1 VSRNSPQ
8 LLQDTL
14 AYEQQGQAHSLR
26 VGTEEWY
33 SWLSTASLFTM
44 KNSAGSFTIR
54 KERAGSKRGGWY
66 WKMYH
71 RQHGKLRSAYLGK
84 TERLTWERLTA
95 TTRRLANAEP
105 LDHYKQEEL
114 QENTPSFHTVARG
127 FLPSLPLTPLIGR
140 DQEILHL
147 EGMLCQQ
154 EKRLVTLTGT
164 GGVGKTH
171 LALHVARKL
180 LPIFA
185 DGITFLSLETIRKSD
200 DVLVTIAH
208 ALGVSAR
215 EKHSLL
221 ASVIAFLQKKHVLL
235 VLDNFEQVVD
245 AAPQIETL
253 VLACPRLTV
262 LTTSR
267 MALHL
272 RGEQI
277 FPLSPLLLP
286 DLTTPA
292 EPEILLHSPAVCLFV
307 QHAQTHLPSFQLTEA
322 NASSVRALCHHL
334 DGLPLALELAAARL
348 PLFPPEA
355 LLAHLSQRLP
365 LLKGRQQNTPVRQ
378 QTLRNTLDWSY
389 QLLDPHE
396 QRLFRLLSVFVGG
409 WTLRALEA
417 VARVP
422 GEEPDAVL
430 QNLASLLDKNL
441 IQQSEQQGPEP
452 RFRLLE
458 TMREYASTLLAAQG
472 ESEQTLAHAV
482 HASFYLE
489 LAEDASVRF
498 GDTLHLLLPCLGPEH
513 DNLLVALQ
521 WFLAHK
527 DTNAALRLGSALEW
541 FWAGGNAWGE
551 GRWCLEQILAQS
563 HREVSRERAKA
574 LAVAGKL
581 AQMQGEYEQAAIW
594 GHEGLTLFRQLGESQ
609 GIIMALTHLAYTE
622 IERGAYDRA
631 VLLGE
636 EAYALEQHMETYT
649 RGLHCMLI
657 RALIFAG
664 AYERAELLA
673 EKVRAMSLRLKD
685 LTGMGTVHLALGVI
699 ALMHHDLRTAQPLL
713 QAAKDDYQ
721 EVGFV
726 RLVLETQGILAFV
739 DAQQGALEAAKKKYL
754 EFAQHC
760 FARGE
765 TGYAPLTLALTLRG
779 LGIVAARQG
788 SHMEAVR
795 LWGAADRLN
804 RNMFPFEREP
814 YTLQMTATCTL
825 LGEAAFARVWDQ
837 GAQMPPEALLPT
849 QEQVAW
855 RTEEETSRVVSPH
868 PTLCDSVFETLT
880 AREIDV
886 LRLLAQGKTDR
897 QIAEQLV
904 ISPRTVN
911 THVTALYRKMDV
923 TSRSA
928 ATRYALEHN
937 FFSEV

>member
-1 VSRNSPQ
+1 MSQNSPR

-14 AYEQQGQAHSLR
+14 AYEQQGQAHYLR

-33 SWLSTASLFTM
+33 CWLSTASLFTM
-44 KNSAGSFTIR
+44 TNSAGSFTIR

-66 WKMYH
+66 WKAYS

-84 TERLTWERLTA
+84 TERLTWERLIATA
-95 TTRRLANAEP
+95 QRLAEP
-105 LDHYKQEEL
+105 LDHWKQEDL
-114 QENTPSFHTVARG
+114 QENNASSHTVAGG
-127 FLPSLPLTPLIGR
+127 FLPPLSLTPLVGR
-140 DQEILHL
+140 DQEVLDI
-147 EGMLCQQ
+147 ERMLCQQ

-171 LALHVARKL
+171 LALYVARKL

-185 DGITFLSLETIRKSD
+185 DGVTFLSLEAIRKSD
-200 DVLVTIAH
+200 HVLVTIAH
-208 ALGVSAR
+208 ALGVSVR

-221 ASVIAFLQKKHVLL
+221 VSMIAFLQKKHVLL

-245 AAPQIETL
+245 SAPQIETL

-277 FPLSPLLLP
+277 FPLSPLPLP
-286 DLTTPA
+286 DLTRPA
-292 EPEILLHSPAVCLFV
+292 EPEALLHSPAVSLFV

-322 NASSVRALCHHL
+322 NASSVRTLCHHL

-355 LLAHLSQRLP
+355 LLTHLSQRLP
-365 LLKGRQQNTPVRQ
+365 LLSGRQQNTPVRQ

-409 WTLRALEA
+409 WTLGAVEA

-422 GEEPDAVL
+422 GEEPDTVL

-441 IQQSEQQGPEP
+441 IQQGEQQGPEP

-458 TMREYASTLLAAQG
+458 TMREYASTLLATQE
-472 ESEQTLAHAV
+472 ESEQTHAHTA

-489 LAEDASVRF
+489 LAEDASACF
-498 GDTLHLLLPCLGPEH
+498 GDTLHLLFPCLGPEH

-521 WFLAHK
+521 WFLAHGN
-527 DTNAALRLGSALEW
+527 TNAALRLASALEW
-541 FWAGGNAWGE
+541 FWAGGSAWGE
-551 GRWCLEQILAQS
+551 GRWWLEQILAQS
-563 HREVSRERAKA
+563 HREGSRERAKA

-581 AQMQGEYEQAAIW
+581 AQMQGEYEQAASW

-609 GIIMALTHLAYTE
+609 GIMMALTHLAYTE
-622 IERGAYDRA
+622 IERGVYDRA

-636 EAYALEQHMETYT
+636 EAYALEQHMGTYT

-664 AYERAELLA
+664 DYERAELLV

-685 LTGMGTVHLALGVI
+685 LTGMATVHLALGVI
-699 ALMHHDLRTAQPLL
+699 ALIHNDLHTAQPLL
-713 QAAKDDYQ
+713 QAAKENYQ
-721 EVGFV
+721 AVGFV
-726 RLVLETQGILAFV
+726 RFVLETQGMLAFV
-739 DAQQGALEAAKKKYL
+739 DAQQGAMETAKKKYREL
-754 EFAQHC
+754 ARHC

-765 TGYAPLTLALTLRG
+765 MGYAPLALALTLRG
-779 LGIVAARQG
+779 LGIVVARQG
-788 SHMEAVR
+788 RLMDAVR

-814 YTLQMTATCTL
+814 YTLQMTTARAL
-825 LGEAAFARVWDQ
+825 LGETAFAQVWDQ

-849 QEQVAW
+849 QEQGSW
-855 RTEEETSRVVSPH
+855 RTEEEIARVVSPH
-868 PTLCDSVFETLT
+868 PTLCTSVFETLT

-897 QIAEQLV
+897 QIAGQLV

-911 THVTALYRKMDV
+911 THVTSLYQKMDV

-937 FFSEV
+937 FFSEA